1 MLTDSLPAL
10 TLPLCLLAVPSAL
23 VTQAPVRT
31 GADQVAA
38 NSSQHLLGRKCGLIT
53 NHTGR
58 TQDGQ
63 RTIDVLFGRDDID
76 LVSIFSPEHGIS
88 GKLDQSEIGH
98 GTDAATGL
106 PIWSLYAEKSRRP
119 TSRMLEGLD
128 TLVFDIQ
135 DIGCRFYTYIST
147 MGICLE
153 VAAEH
158 GLRFVVLDRPN
169 PIDGVQVAGPLLD
182 PGTETFVG
190 YHSIPVRHAMTVGEL
205 MHLFIADKELEVD
218 AQVVECAGW
227 KRGMTFDETGLTW
240 INPSPNMRSLTQALL
255 YPGIGLLEGTNL
267 SVGRGTDTPFE
278 ILGAPWCDGPKLWQ
292 KLQEAD
298 LPGVSFVPTR
308 FTPDASK
315 FRDQECSGIQLA
327 ITDRSRFQPIATG
340 LTIACALRDLFAK
353 DWKHERL
360 NWLLRNR
367 KAYAAFAAGEDYP
380 ALHDQW
386 RASVRDF
393 SQRCRPFLIYQ

>member
-1 MLTDSLPAL
+1 MHPGCLPVFVLSLCCLALSPA
-10 TLPLCLLAVPSAL
+10 VSG
-23 VTQAPVRT
+23 QAPVRS
-31 GADQVAA
+31 GADQVATA
-38 NSSQHLLGRKCGLIT
+38 GNDPLRGRKCGLIT
-53 NHTGR
+53 NHTGL
-58 TQDGQ
+58 TQDGK
-63 RTIDVLFGRDDID
+63 RTIDVLFARDDVD
-76 LVSIFSPEHGIS
+76 LKAIFSPEHGIT

-98 GTDAATGL
+98 GTDQATGL

-119 TSRMLEGLD
+119 TARMLEGLD

-153 VAAEH
+153 AAAEH
-158 GLRFVVLDRPN
+158 GMRFVVLDRPN

-182 PGTETFVG
+182 AGSETFVG
-190 YHSIPVRHAMTVGEL
+190 YHRIPVRHAMTVGEL
-205 MHLFIADKELEVD
+205 MQLFVADKDLQVD
-218 AQVVECAGW
+218 AQVVPCQGW
-227 KRGMTFDETGLTW
+227 TRPMTFDETGLTW
-240 INPSPNMRSLTQALL
+240 VNPSPNMRSLTEALL

-278 ILGAPWCDGPKLWQ
+278 ILGAPWCDGPKLWR
-292 KLQEAD
+292 KLQEAN

-315 FRDQECSGIQLA
+315 FKNQECGGIQIA
-327 ITDRSRFQPIATG
+327 ITDRSTFAPIATG
-340 LTIACALRDLFAK
+340 LTIACALRDLFPE

-367 KAYAAFAAGEDYP
+367 AIHEAFAVGAEYPELHAMWQAETAAFA
-380 ALHDQW
+380 
-386 RASVRDF
+386 
-393 SQRCRPFLIYQ
+393 QRCKPYLIYR